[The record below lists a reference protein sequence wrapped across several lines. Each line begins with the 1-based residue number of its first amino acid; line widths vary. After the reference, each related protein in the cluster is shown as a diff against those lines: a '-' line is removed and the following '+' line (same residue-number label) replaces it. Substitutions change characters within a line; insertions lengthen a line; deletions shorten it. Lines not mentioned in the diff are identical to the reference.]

1 MAAKVE
7 RSAGA
12 MAGVPMAGHGDE
24 RSLAERLSKQ
34 LERPLARR
42 LASLLLVAAAF
53 GVALVPLNDVS
64 SRFALYGPLA
74 VLAGILIETHF
85 TAHAHLKEIA
95 GIDPLTQVANVG
107 RLYDELFELESKKTP
122 FALLIFDLDDLKTIN
137 DTYGHTTGSA
147 AIVAV
152 ARALRTA
159 VRSTDCVARYGGD
172 EFAVV
177 LRNSDRTGAF
187 KMIERFG
194 QALVEESRG
203 MEPNLG
209 VSAGMALY
217 GIDGF
222 TPEELLN
229 AADAAMYSK
238 KRSSR
243 NRATGET
250 SARE

>member
-7 RSAGA
+7 HSVGA
-12 MAGVPMAGHGDE
+12 MAGVPKVRHGDD
-24 RSLAERLSKQ
+24 RSLAERLNKL

-42 LASLLLVAAAF
+42 LASLLLVGAAF
-53 GVALVPLNDVS
+53 GAATVPLNDVG
-64 SRFALYGPLA
+64 SRFAFYGPLA
-74 VLAGILIETHF
+74 ILAGILIETHF

-107 RLYDELFELESKKTP
+107 RLYDELFELESKRTP
-122 FALLIFDLDDLKTIN
+122 FALLIFDMDDLKTIN
-137 DTYGHTTGSA
+137 DTFGHSTGSA

-159 VRSTDCVARYGGD
+159 VRATDCVARYGGD

-177 LRNSDRTGAF
+177 LRDADRTGAF

-194 QALVEESRG
+194 EALVDESRQI
-203 MEPNLG
+203 EPNLS

-217 GIDGF
+217 GVDGF

-238 KRSSR
+238 KRTSR
-243 NRATGET
+243 P
-250 SARE
+250 